1 MGIFHW
7 PNNHYIMEECDYMMI
22 PTKTFLSCCELNIR
36 YTLHKK
42 IKRTVQR
49 QINESNESKKKIQPE
64 TYVSGFFLV
73 FFFFLLRK
81 LLTIESQSLIYRA
94 IIQGVLAAGQPLYVM

>member
-1 MGIFHW
+1 
-7 PNNHYIMEECDYMMI
+7 MMI

-49 QINESNESKKKIQPE
+49 QINESNESKKKNTAGNICFRLF
-64 TYVSGFFLV
+64 SCIFS
-73 FFFFLLRK
+73 FFLLRK